1 LAAGHWAGAD
11 GAALLWLANRRDI
24 MGERRY
30 CWPTNLLGGL
40 GFLVVLLLAVRVL
53 WRMVF
58 QLT

>member
-1 LAAGHWAGAD
+1 MRNWAV
-11 GAALLWLANRRDI
+11 LWLAVG
-24 MGERRY
+24 MV
-30 CWPTNLLGGL
+30 CWGLGLLGGL